1 LNRSPLIF
9 NNLTKDGYGCYLK
22 FTFNTFGIIDSIT
35 YLGKLNVSYNS
46 LISLV
51 GLHESYL
58 NELFAR
64 YELNMVEDIPEF
76 LSENWAVAIYH
87 DNFSKLVI
95 KMKTI
100 IQDDD
105 IESIINNILNNNL
118 TLSRDNLKLILKGVS
133 DSTLKKI
140 ELELISFL
148 QENKNHLPF
157 YYLP

>member
-1 LNRSPLIF
+1 MNRSPLIF